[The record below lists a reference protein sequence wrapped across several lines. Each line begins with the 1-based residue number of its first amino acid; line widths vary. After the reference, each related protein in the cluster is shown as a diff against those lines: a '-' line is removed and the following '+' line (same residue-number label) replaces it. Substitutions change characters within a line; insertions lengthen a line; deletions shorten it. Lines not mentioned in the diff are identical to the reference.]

1 MMPTQY
7 LSLKKSFDFRLLFA
21 GLPPFFSLMLVA
33 WVITLLSLPI
43 IEYFYGEMALLWG
56 VVAGVLLQAAAVLLI
71 LCLAWGARRTA
82 WTAAVVLIL
91 AWAIE
96 AVGSSSGVPFGPYA
110 YTHKLQPQLSGV
122 PLLIPLAWLMM
133 LPPAWAVAERLT
145 GEWRSPT
152 FVAASAL
159 AFTAWDLFLDPQMTA
174 WSLWEWTQ
182 PGGYFGIPWVNY
194 IGWLIASAVITT
206 LARPAKL
213 PIRPLLLIYTITW
226 ALETAGLLLF
236 WHLPGPALV
245 GGLVMGSLV
254 WLAWTSQREEVL

>member
-1 MMPTQY
+1 MSTQS
-7 LSLKKSFDFRLLFA
+7 LSPKKLFNFRPLFA
-21 GLPPFFSLMLVA
+21 GLPPFFNLILVA
-33 WVITLLSLPI
+33 WVITLLSLPVI
-43 IEYFYGEMALLWG
+43 KHFCGEMALRWG
-56 VVAGVLLQAAAVLLI
+56 VVAGVLLQATAVLLV
-71 LCLAWGARRTA
+71 LYLAWGATRAA
-82 WTAAVVLIL
+82 WTATVVLIL

-96 AVGSSSGVPFGPYA
+96 AVGSSSGVPFGPYT

-133 LPPAWAVAERLT
+133 LPPAWAVAGRLT
-145 GEWRSPT
+145 GHWRGPT

-174 WSLWEWTQ
+174 WRLWVWAR
-182 PGGYFGIPWVNY
+182 PGGYFGIPWLNY
-194 IGWLIASAVITT
+194 AGWLMASAVITA

-236 WHLPGPALV
+236 WRLPGPALT

-254 WLAWTSQREEVL
+254 WFAWTSQREEVL